1 MVKLVP
7 VCLAVMASVGGT
19 PPIGY
24 DPTATAIHPA
34 QVEEFVDRIAEIL
47 IRRGTGAFAL
57 LGKWHA
63 AGDGS
68 DPDLFVMDLRGKV
81 LFGAPRTVADACG
94 ERFIEACVL
103 VADRFGCGWVDG
115 SSPGGTSWSNV
126 REARV
131 DGVEALVGA
140 RVHVNGDGSLSTSLP
155 AR

>member
-19 PPIGY
+19 PPVGP
-24 DPTATAIHPA
+24 DVPGGVLHPA
-34 QVEEFVDRIAEIL
+34 QVEELVDQITEIL
-47 IRRGTGAFAL
+47 LKRGTGAFAL
-57 LGKWHA
+57 LGRWHA

-68 DPDLFVMDLRGKV
+68 DPDLFVIDMRGKL

-94 ERFIEACVL
+94 DRFVAACVM
-103 VADRFGCGWVDG
+103 VAERFGCGWVDG
-115 SSPGGTSWSNV
+115 SSPGGASWSYV

-131 DGVEALVGA
+131 DGIEALVGA
-140 RVHVNGDGSLSTSLP
+140 RVHVNGDGTLSTSFP